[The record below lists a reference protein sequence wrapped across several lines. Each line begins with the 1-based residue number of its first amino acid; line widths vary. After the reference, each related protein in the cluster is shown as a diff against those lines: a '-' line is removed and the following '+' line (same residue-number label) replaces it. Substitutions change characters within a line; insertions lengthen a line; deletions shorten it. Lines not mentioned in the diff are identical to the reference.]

1 MKDNKIFFP
10 NLDGLR
16 FFCFLAVFLY
26 HSFATSLQEI
36 KNDSL
41 YSFIKYFL
49 FANGNLGV
57 NFFFVLSG
65 FLITYLLIIERT
77 KEGTVSIRN
86 FYARRILRIWPLF
99 YLCVFIGFFLFPLM
113 KIAIGENSIETVDLS
128 YYLFFLNNFD
138 LIKNG
143 FPDASILSVLWS
155 VAIEEQFYLV
165 WPVLMTYVPMRFIK
179 WVFLI
184 IIGSTFIFRLYH
196 AQDFAM
202 VEYHTFS
209 CISDM
214 AVGGF
219 FAYLCYYNRRFL
231 DTINRLPK
239 IYWLLLYLAV
249 AILFLFRKN
258 IFGHS
263 DVLIATDRLVCS
275 LIFVLVI
282 IEQCYA
288 TNSLFKMS
296 KFKKI
301 SIWGTYT
308 YGLYCLH
315 MLGIL
320 MAAKLLSFA
329 GLNKNVFQV
338 ILMEGILSFV
348 LTLGLAY
355 SSYHIFE
362 KRFLRLKKKF
372 AVVQTGDSQDSSNVN

>member
-1 MKDNKIFFP
+1 M
-10 NLDGLR
+10 R

-113 KIAIGENSIETVDLS
+113 KIAIGENSIETADLS

-219 FAYLCYYNRRFL
+219 FAYLCYYNRCFL